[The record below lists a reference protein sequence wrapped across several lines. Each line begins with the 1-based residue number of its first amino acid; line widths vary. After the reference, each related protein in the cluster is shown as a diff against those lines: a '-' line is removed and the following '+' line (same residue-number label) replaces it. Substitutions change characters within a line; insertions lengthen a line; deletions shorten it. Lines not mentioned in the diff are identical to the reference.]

1 MFDTLSEVEQYLTQ
15 ATAEKV
21 DQILA
26 NPRTLTVMRR
36 TIGRLKGSTGGA
48 SQMQYDQCRMDSGM
62 SYSADVLHG
71 LNQKIIDSRK
81 RARNMG
87 FPHNITLSDLLELW
101 IEQRGRCTV
110 TGVVMR
116 FESGDSQNKNAYA
129 CSIDRIDNDADR
141 GYVLGNVRLLTHWAN
156 NAKSTWPDSMFE
168 DMITEIVNNR
178 KTNLAV
184 V

>member
-1 MFDTLSEVEQYLTQ
+1 MFDTLFILDQYRTET
-15 ATAEKV
+15 TAEKV

-26 NPRTLTVMRR
+26 NPRTLTIMRR
-36 TIGRLKGSTGGA
+36 TIGRLEGSTGGA
-48 SQMQYDQCRMDSGM
+48 SQMIYDQCRMDSGI

-81 RARNMG
+81 RARNMD
-87 FPHNITLSDLLELW
+87 FDYDITLSDLLELW
-101 IEQRGRCTV
+101 IAQQGRCAV

-116 FESGDSQNKNAYA
+116 FESGDSRNKNAYA
-129 CSIDRIDNDADR
+129 CSVDRIDNEQ
-141 GYVLGNVRLLTHWAN
+141 GYVVDNVRLLTHWAN

-178 KTNLAV
+178 GKHTV
-184 V
+184 

>member
-1 MFDTLSEVEQYLTQ
+1 MFDTLFTPDQYLTKTTQ
-15 ATAEKV
+15 QKI

-62 SYSADVLHG
+62 SYSADVLYG

-101 IEQRGRCTV
+101 IAQQARCAV
-110 TGVVMR
+110 TGVVMQ

-129 CSIDRIDNDADR
+129 CSIDRIDNDPDR